1 MNSLGIR
8 VTSEGIIYI
17 VYKSDLKEFIFKI
30 YKRPS
35 FLSLPEFLKYIR
47 YNFLDVL
54 ISYKIEY
61 VAIKKIEYNAK
72 NIDFERIAIEGVIQE
87 ALASSDILDYYIET
101 KQSLN
106 TINEIGINYKKI
118 MNSSNKF
125 KDSLKEYGDMSN
137 LDMNDEKNK
146 EAVLCSIIAF
156 KKGKNNGK

>member
-8 VTSEGIIYI
+8 VTSEGIIYQ
-17 VYKSDLKEFIFKI
+17 SDPKKFIFKF

-54 ISYKIEY
+54 IFYKIEY
-61 VAIKKIEYNAK
+61 VAIKRIEYNAK
-72 NIDFERIAIEGVIQE
+72 NIDFERIAIEGVMQE
-87 ALASSDILDYYIET
+87 ALASSNILDYFIEN

-125 KDSLKEYGDMSN
+125 KESLKEYGDMCDLN
-137 LDMNDEKNK
+137 MNDEKNK
-146 EAVLCSIIAF
+146 EALLCAIIAF
-156 KKGKNNGK
+156 KKGNNNGR